1 MKNSFN
7 KDSHLKYQWVFMF
20 LCCSSCNWMLIKKKK
35 KDKPQTE
42 QNTNLF
48 ASSLKVTR
56 VVLQCGDHTAN

>member
-20 LCCSSCNWMLIKKKK
+20 LCYSSCNWMLIKKK
-35 KDKPQTE
+35 DKHQTE

-48 ASSLKVTR
+48 ASSLTVTR